1 MDDSELRAIR
11 ERRLAELKASSG
23 MGGGLSGFGGE
34 GPTSSE
40 EEEKKSQIEDMRRNL
55 LAQVLDNSARE
66 RISRIAIVKP
76 EKARAVEDYILGMA
90 RSGRLTT
97 KINET
102 QLIDLLEQMNETKKE
117 TKIVYNRRRYL
128 DDDSDDEDYGF

>member
-1 MDDSELRAIR
+1 
-11 ERRLAELKASSG
+11 
-23 MGGGLSGFGGE
+23 MGGGFSGERSSGGDD
-34 GPTSSE
+34 
-40 EEEKKSQIEDMRRNL
+40 EEKKNQIEDMRRNM

-90 RSGRLTT
+90 RSGRLAS
-97 KINET
+97 KINES

-117 TKIVYNRRRYL
+117 TKIVYNRRRY
-128 DDDSDDEDYGF
+128 DDSDSDEDYGF

>member
-23 MGGGLSGFGGE
+23 MGGGFSGE
-34 GPTSSE
+34 GASGE
-40 EEEKKSQIEDMRRNL
+40 DEDKKSQIEDMRRNM

-90 RSGRLTT
+90 RSGRLVS
-97 KINET
+97 KINES

-117 TKIVYNRRRYL
+117 TKIVYNRRRY
-128 DDDSDDEDYGF
+128 DDSDSDEDYGF